1 MPCISAGNSTS
12 LAPAGISIE
21 YMAMSLSTNLKTIL
35 LNCPNKYNVLLHK
48 PIDGHFIGVYEGDVP
63 IGASF
68 KSLLVFTCNCK

>member
-48 PIDGHFIGVYEGDVP
+48 PIDGPLIGVREGE
-63 IGASF
+63 F
-68 KSLLVFTCNCK
+68 QFWSLSKLSPVFTCNCK